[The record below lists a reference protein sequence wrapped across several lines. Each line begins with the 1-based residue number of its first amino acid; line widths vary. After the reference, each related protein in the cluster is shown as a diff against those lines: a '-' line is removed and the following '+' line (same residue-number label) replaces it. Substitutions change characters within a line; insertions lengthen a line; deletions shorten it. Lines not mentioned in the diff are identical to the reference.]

1 MKKGVGKSYTHHNC
15 LSMEKYFLKH
25 AIHVFF
31 DKKNQKEALMGASG
45 DKEGGGF
52 GSLYSSTHSTVIG
65 LYRTR
70 INLT

>member
-31 DKKNQKEALMGASG
+31 DKKNQNSLKAWI
-45 DKEGGGF
+45 GG
-52 GSLYSSTHSTVIG
+52 LVTVIDDYFDMFTK
-65 LYRTR
+65 L
-70 INLT
+70 